1 MSIVDTARGV
11 IKPIT
16 RGLESLSGVADLG
29 IRLWIA
35 WVFWK
40 SGQTKIANW
49 DSTLFLF
56 EDFYNV
62 PLLPP
67 EVAAYLGTA
76 VELIPISTTGD
87 RDQRGPIG
95 TLGSQGVFTKE
106 IQRALL
112 DDRIDLAVHSL
123 KDLPTDPVDGLTL
136 AAVPQRETVRD
147 ALICRDAASM
157 AEFPAP
163 MTTVRRPTSPEL
175 YRLTPLKNSTQ

>member
-76 VELIPISTTGD
+76 VELSM
-87 RDQRGPIG
+87 
-95 TLGSQGVFTKE
+95 
-106 IQRALL
+106 
-112 DDRIDLAVHSL
+112 
-123 KDLPTDPVDGLTL
+123 PVLL
-136 AAVPQRETVRD
+136 AAGLATRFG
-147 ALICRDAASM
+147 AAVLMVFNVVAVLSL
-157 AEFPAP
+157 
-163 MTTVRRPTSPEL
+163 PEL
-175 YRLTPLKNSTQ
+175 RAVDVQNHTLWGLMLLVTLFHGPGRLSIDHLIRQRFWG

>member
-76 VELIPISTTGD
+76 VELSM
-87 RDQRGPIG
+87 
-95 TLGSQGVFTKE
+95 
-106 IQRALL
+106 
-112 DDRIDLAVHSL
+112 
-123 KDLPTDPVDGLTL
+123 PVLL
-136 AAVPQRETVRD
+136 AAGLATRFG
-147 ALICRDAASM
+147 AAVLLVFNVVAVLSL
-157 AEFPAP
+157 
-163 MTTVRRPTSPEL
+163 PEL
-175 YRLTPLKNSTQ
+175 RAVDVQNHTLWGLMLLVSLFHGPGRWSIDHLIRQRFWG

>member
-1 MSIVDTARGV
+1 MSVVDAARGV
-11 IKPIT
+11 IKPIN

-76 VELIPISTTGD
+76 VELSM
-87 RDQRGPIG
+87 
-95 TLGSQGVFTKE
+95 
-106 IQRALL
+106 
-112 DDRIDLAVHSL
+112 
-123 KDLPTDPVDGLTL
+123 PVLL
-136 AAVPQRETVRD
+136 AAGLATRFG
-147 ALICRDAASM
+147 AAVLLVFNVVAVLSL
-157 AEFPAP
+157 
-163 MTTVRRPTSPEL
+163 PEL
-175 YRLTPLKNSTQ
+175 RAVDVQNHTLWGLMLLVSLFHGPGRWSIDHLIRQRFWG